1 MHPGNHKLLQ
11 LELKQQQDATSA
23 DAAADMDTT
32 TSDSQD
38 TSSFQR
44 VGEFVTL
51 SAFTNAKLAHLQPL
65 HATNVFPAS
74 ICIES

>member
-11 LELKQQQDATSA
+11 LELKQQQDASSA
-23 DAAADMDTT
+23 DTAADMDTT

-44 VGEFVTL
+44 VGEF
-51 SAFTNAKLAHLQPL
+51 AQMG
-65 HATNVFPAS
+65 
-74 ICIES
+74 